1 MATEREN
8 AEKKEK
14 KVTGVYIP
22 APLLKPVMFL
32 LVPTRKN
39 LPVFLPCKRSVPAT
53 KRSFSPSAVG
63 AGITHYTLRA
73 KSCAKGTLSPLD
85 SLPRNH
91 RFLWILPAKKGCR
104 PPLESTQKAKRNVPN
119 CKHIPFCFSEMR
131 QNPPSIYCHF
141 SMACPASRIC
151 SWVLCPVDRSRSI
164 LRLQP
169 GFVNSAQSAVGKPG
183 KVMRA
188 LP

>member
-1 MATEREN
+1 MYPICGAKSFRMDTATEREN

-14 KVTGVYIP
+14 KVTGVYIS

-63 AGITHYTLRA
+63 AGITHYTLQYRPSNGCAVRWLRSAIASNRFRSSGVAGPHA

-85 SLPRNH
+85 SLPRNR
-91 RFLWILPAKKGCR
+91 RFLWILPAKEGSALLWN
-104 PPLESTQKAKRNVPN
+104 PPQKAKRNVPVHEAHSVPLLL
-119 CKHIPFCFSEMR
+119 KSDSETVPFL
-131 QNPPSIYCHF
+131 CHF
-141 SMACPASRIC
+141 S
-151 SWVLCPVDRSRSI
+151 D
-164 LRLQP
+164 
-169 GFVNSAQSAVGKPG
+169 
-183 KVMRA
+183 
-188 LP
+188 